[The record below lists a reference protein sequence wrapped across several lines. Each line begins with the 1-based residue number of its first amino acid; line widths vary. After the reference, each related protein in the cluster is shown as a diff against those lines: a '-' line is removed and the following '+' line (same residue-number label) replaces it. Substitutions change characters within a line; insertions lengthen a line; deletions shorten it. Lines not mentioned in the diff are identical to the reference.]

1 MFFSGHFF
9 LSLSLLQNYFDGK
22 LSAQGK
28 MPWIEYN
35 QEQVCGTE
43 FIIDFL
49 EERLG
54 VSLNNSLTPQEKA
67 VSHAI
72 TKMVEEHFYW
82 WGVLLFSCI
91 SQRAD
96 LTWGVCVRAT
106 GPSRTVSGWTTWRKP
121 RRCCQWADRWATC
134 SSGSWVTW
142 PVGSSRGRC
151 MDTGSDAFH
160 GRRFMSWWR
169 RTCAPW
175 PLY

>member
-1 MFFSGHFF
+1 
-9 LSLSLLQNYFDGK
+9 
-22 LSAQGK
+22 

-82 WGVLLFSCI
+82 WGILIFICNN
-91 SQRAD
+91 QRQID
-96 LTWGVCVRAT
+96 LWN
-106 GPSRTVSGWTTWRKP
+106 VSNLT
-121 RRCCQWADRWATC
+121 
-134 SSGSWVTW
+134 
-142 PVGSSRGRC
+142 
-151 MDTGSDAFH
+151 
-160 GRRFMSWWR
+160 
-169 RTCAPW
+169 
-175 PLY
+175 

>member
-1 MFFSGHFF
+1 MLDLPYQVKTNAYSLLLFQFISCSFLDIFF
-9 LSLSLLQNYFDGK
+9 LSLSFLQNYFDGK
-22 LSAQGK
+22 LSPQGK

-82 WGVLLFSCI
+82 
-91 SQRAD
+91 
-96 LTWGVCVRAT
+96 
-106 GPSRTVSGWTTWRKP
+106 
-121 RRCCQWADRWATC
+121 
-134 SSGSWVTW
+134 
-142 PVGSSRGRC
+142 
-151 MDTGSDAFH
+151 
-160 GRRFMSWWR
+160 
-169 RTCAPW
+169 
-175 PLY
+175 

>member
-1 MFFSGHFF
+1 
-9 LSLSLLQNYFDGK
+9 
-22 LSAQGK
+22 

-82 WGVLLFSCI
+82 WGILMCI
-91 SQRAD
+91 CNNQHQID
-96 LTWGVCVRAT
+96 LWNVSNLTRGVCVCAA
-106 GPSRTVSGWTTWRKP
+106 GP
-121 RRCCQWADRWATC
+121 
-134 SSGSWVTW
+134 
-142 PVGSSRGRC
+142 
-151 MDTGSDAFH
+151 
-160 GRRFMSWWR
+160 
-169 RTCAPW
+169 
-175 PLY
+175 